1 MWILERFF
9 ATLKK
14 GSHPIWLG
22 LVVVA
27 HLLFGCVVTD
37 KITFEEETNH
47 PIAYLEAIPEEHFI
61 PLSTKED
68 LELSII
74 VWDPDI
80 YDPDEQQIDAR
91 LAYTTDYWEGDEYDC
106 KGDGVINALQGEEN
120 IYDIEGIPF
129 KITCEL
135 KLDSLVL
142 IDDTL
147 VSVTMTISD
156 LGFQNNGKPKNS
168 ANLVVHNWTVQYI
181 PGLE

>member
-22 LVVVA
+22 VVIVA
-27 HLLFGCVVTD
+27 HLLLGCVVTD
-37 KITFEEETNH
+37 KITFEEGTNH
-47 PIAYLEAIPEEHFI
+47 PLAYLDAMPEEHFI
-61 PLSTKED
+61 PLSTKND
-68 LELSII
+68 IELSVI

-80 YDPDEQQIDAR
+80 YDPDEQQIEAR
-91 LAYTTDYWEGDEYDC
+91 LAYSTDYWEEDEYSC
-106 KGDGVINALQGEEN
+106 KGISVLQGEEN

-129 KITCEL
+129 RVTCEL
-135 KLDSLVL
+135 KLSDRVL

-147 VSVTMTISD
+147 VSVTVTISD
-156 LGFQNNGKPKNS
+156 LGFQNNGKLKKS
-168 ANLVVHNWTVQYI
+168 AQVVVHNWTVRYI